1 MSASYRWRFTTNRI
15 TNGMR
20 MRCHERY
27 ENFISKRK
35 KERRRHKQV
44 DLNVFPPSLM
54 VQQLRISSNV
64 GIPFLVFLLEKV
76 CE

>member
-1 MSASYRWRFTTNRI
+1 MKDIKILFR
-15 TNGMR
+15 
-20 MRCHERY
+20 
-27 ENFISKRK
+27 KK